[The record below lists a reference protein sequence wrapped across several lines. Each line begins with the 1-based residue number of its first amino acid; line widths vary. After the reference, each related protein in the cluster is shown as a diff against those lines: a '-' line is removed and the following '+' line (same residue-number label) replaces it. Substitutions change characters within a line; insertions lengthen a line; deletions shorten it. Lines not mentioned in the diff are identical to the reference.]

1 VTRLNADPD
10 RQRAEFAIIV
20 GHWMTGMGLG
30 MLLMKR
36 LIDYAR
42 GQGIGEIFGSVLK
55 ENANML
61 DLCRRLGFRLES
73 DRDDPG
79 TIIVRLDLQA
89 SI

>member
-1 VTRLNADPD
+1 
-10 RQRAEFAIIV
+10 
-20 GHWMTGMGLG
+20 M
-30 MLLMKR
+30 
-36 LIDYAR
+36 
-42 GQGIGEIFGSVLK
+42 FGSVLK

-79 TIIVRLDLQA
+79 TVIVRLDLQA